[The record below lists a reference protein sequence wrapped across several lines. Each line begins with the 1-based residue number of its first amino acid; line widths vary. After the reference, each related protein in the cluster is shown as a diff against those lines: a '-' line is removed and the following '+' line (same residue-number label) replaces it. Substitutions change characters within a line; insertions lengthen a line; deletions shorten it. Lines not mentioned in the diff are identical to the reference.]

1 MCWGWG
7 TLAGT
12 GPFKVPQAH
21 FKVEIL
27 LFFLN
32 KLSDCGKSLVNFYS
46 YEKVD
51 SDDCCFYVG
60 EDFQR
65 SLAYHFH

>member
-27 LFFLN
+27 LF
-32 KLSDCGKSLVNFYS
+32 S
-46 YEKVD
+46 
-51 SDDCCFYVG
+51 
-60 EDFQR
+60 
-65 SLAYHFH
+65 